1 MSFVK
6 FRQRYVK
13 FRQNAFSV
21 CKKYTQKRD
30 EIIQIHRK
38 TRKKTAISSRNRAF
52 SVEKTFFNGKKL
64 ILAANCKN
72 YNSKTKGKTISHHKD
87 KVHNRE
93 QTDILLPP
101 DLPINLY

>member
-38 TRKKTAISSRNRAF
+38 TRKKRRF
-52 SVEKTFFNGKKL
+52 
-64 ILAANCKN
+64 
-72 YNSKTKGKTISHHKD
+72 H
-87 KVHNRE
+87 RE
-93 QTDILLPP
+93 IGRLV
-101 DLPINLY
+101 